1 MIEGIKD
8 EAGVWRVQQ
17 EEIGAVL
24 VDYYKPLFASS
35 DQIVTP
41 SILECVPTLITE
53 EMNEALCCKFEES
66 EVTKALHQMTPLKA
80 PGLDGMPPLF
90 YQHFWG
96 SVKHDVISS
105 ILRWLN

>member
-8 EAGVWRVQQ
+8 EARVWRVQR

-41 SILECVPTLITE
+41 SILECVPTLIIE

-66 EVTKALHQMTPLKA
+66 EVTKALHQMMPLKA

-90 YQHFWG
+90 Y
-96 SVKHDVISS
+96 
-105 ILRWLN
+105 